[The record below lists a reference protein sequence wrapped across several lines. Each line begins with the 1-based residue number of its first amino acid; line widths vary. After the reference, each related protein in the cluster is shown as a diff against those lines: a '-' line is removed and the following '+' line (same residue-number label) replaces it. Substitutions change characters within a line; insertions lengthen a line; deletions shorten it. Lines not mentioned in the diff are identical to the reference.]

1 MKKIYDKIIS
11 NGRQILEII
20 ILILVTSI
28 PWIVDL
34 KDIFKDYL
42 STHPISPDDF
52 FWQVA
57 LRNGNIIASIVLFFA
72 VLYLIRLFNREFVMN
87 RKRVYHDYSY
97 TWYWF
102 CAKVLGINSCDL
114 VLVPIYMQFKLVIRA
129 TFQNY
134 PLDEM
139 EYPEIE
145 NEMDSKVMIFDG
157 NKVSREINLILEDT
171 YPVDIQQIPR
181 SKRGYKTFK
190 VIRNSGTDNTRHFS
204 QKFINAIIKCV
215 RGINGKTIINIYAT
229 TNPLNTKHIA
239 KRAFGLG
246 NRGNVEHLYVF
257 QQRKDGI
264 RRFEEKGKKVF

>member
-1 MKKIYDKIIS
+1 M
-11 NGRQILEII
+11 
-20 ILILVTSI
+20 
-28 PWIVDL
+28 
-34 KDIFKDYL
+34 
-42 STHPISPDDF
+42 
-52 FWQVA
+52 
-57 LRNGNIIASIVLFFA
+57 LFFA